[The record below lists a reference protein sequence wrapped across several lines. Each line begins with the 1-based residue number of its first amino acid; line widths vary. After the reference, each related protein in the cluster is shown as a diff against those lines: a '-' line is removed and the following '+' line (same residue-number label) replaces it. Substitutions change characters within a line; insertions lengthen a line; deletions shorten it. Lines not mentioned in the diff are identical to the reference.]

1 MGFPCGSAD
10 KESTCNVGD
19 LGLIPGLG
27 RSSGEGNGYSL
38 QCSYLENFMDKG
50 AWQATMYGIAKSQ
63 TQLSNLQFFFP
74 LVALVLV
81 FKGTPIQSSIVVV
94 SRRWRKESIIFL
106 TEARGR
112 WNLSTGILMGLE
124 SSSLSLV
131 WVSQAFPCPTAFRS
145 EFSQL
150 SKNGDLSDREFPIPG
165 FQCLVSAPGP
175 PFK

>member
-1 MGFPCGSAD
+1 MSHVFIHSSLMDIGLLPCLGYYKECCSEPGVHVSFWISFHLFPDIYSRGTS
-10 KESTCNVGD
+10 VG
-19 LGLIPGLG
+19 
-27 RSSGEGNGYSL
+27 
-38 QCSYLENFMDKG
+38 QVV
-50 AWQATMYGIAKSQ
+50 T
-63 TQLSNLQFFFP
+63 
-74 LVALVLV
+74 LVLV